1 MKKGFFLIIIAMILF
16 PASLWGLAWYFSAAN
31 LATEFCQGNF
41 SLFHE
46 FGRCREPHV
55 VLLISGLIALTS
67 FFILGRGVGSI
78 RKASRQ

>member
-31 LATEFCQGNF
+31 TAAVFCQSNF

-55 VLLISGLIALTS
+55 VLLISTVIAFTS
-67 FFILGRGVGSI
+67 FYILGRGAASI
-78 RKASRQ
+78 RKASQK

>member
-16 PASLWGLAWYFSAAN
+16 PGSLWGLAWYFSAAN
-31 LATEFCQGNF
+31 TAEMFCQGQF

-55 VLLISGLIALTS
+55 VLLISGLIAFSS
-67 FFILGRGVGSI
+67 FYILGLGAGAI
-78 RKASRQ
+78 RKANKH